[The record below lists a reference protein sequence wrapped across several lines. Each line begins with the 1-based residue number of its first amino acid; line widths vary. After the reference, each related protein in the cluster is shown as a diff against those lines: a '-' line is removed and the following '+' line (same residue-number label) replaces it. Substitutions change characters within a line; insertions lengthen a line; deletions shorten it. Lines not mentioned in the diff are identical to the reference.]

1 MEENKEIFASLLKA
15 KKQLKQ
21 PKKSA
26 WNDFTKSNYVTLES
40 LQKTVDEALEDTG
53 LGYIQKVA
61 NTDNGVSVNTVLFH
75 ETGQSLESGW
85 LTLTPKKNDP
95 QGLGSAITY
104 AKRYQLSAIFGISS
118 AIEDDDGNAA
128 SGRQFQYNNQRR
140 QPTSKKMLAEYK
152 TWLLKAE
159 KALNLSEDKVSLMLR
174 NKLSTENFESNAQKL
189 ERSIEV
195 LKEAVN
201 QQ

>member
-1 MEENKEIFASLLKA
+1 MEENKEIFASLLKV

-40 LQKTVDEALEDTG
+40 LQKTVDEALENTG

-140 QPTSKKMLAEYK
+140 QSTSKKMLAEYK

-159 KALNLSEDKVSLMLR
+159 KALNLSEDNVSLMLR

>member
-1 MEENKEIFASLLKA
+1 MEENKEIFVSLLKV

-40 LQKTVDEALEDTG
+40 LQKTVDEALENTG

-128 SGRQFQYNNQRR
+128 SGRQYQYNNQRR
-140 QPTSKKMLAEYK
+140 QPTNKKMLAEYK
-152 TWLLKAE
+152 AWLLKAE

-174 NKLSTENFESNAQKL
+174 NKLSNENFENNAQKL